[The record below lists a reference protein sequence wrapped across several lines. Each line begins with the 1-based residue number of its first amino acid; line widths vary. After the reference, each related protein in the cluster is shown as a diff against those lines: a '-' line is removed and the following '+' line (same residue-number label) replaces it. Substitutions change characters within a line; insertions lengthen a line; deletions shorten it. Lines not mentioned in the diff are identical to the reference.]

1 MLVSATVLKVHQRY
15 DDKAARCMCRLE
27 NGLDATINENDANF
41 FDKEM
46 NKGSIVQGRVHQIK
60 CENLKEEGFS
70 VTLKC
75 KPEDLRNLDIYV
87 A

>member
-46 NKGSIVQGRVHQIK
+46 NKGSIVQGRVH
-60 CENLKEEGFS
+60 
-70 VTLKC
+70 
-75 KPEDLRNLDIYV
+75 
-87 A
+87 